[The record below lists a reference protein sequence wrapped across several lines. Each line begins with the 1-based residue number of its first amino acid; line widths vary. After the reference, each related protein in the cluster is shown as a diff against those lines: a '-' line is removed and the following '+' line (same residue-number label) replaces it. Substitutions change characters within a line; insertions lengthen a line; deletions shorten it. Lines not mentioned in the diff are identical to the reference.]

1 MMKDEVLTRLADL
14 AARRASMGSMAGNR
28 GLWTAWALTGES
40 LFVRVFDSSD
50 PVLVG
55 FRAAARGL
63 TNRTKDW
70 ITSVHGVKG
79 AFDACKAEIESRLA
93 AKPDDQPHET
103 RDGEPMTAPPTE
115 QVAAALAVIDECL
128 DGLRLVHEIDT
139 SLPMVLGRARGP
151 LKLWRRNTAKRLAA
165 AGLVNAGQELLRLSV
180 LGPADPVLNIPH
192 WINGYGRFLED
203 VRRMVEQNPSLIE
216 WELQVNST
224 ATAGDRRHVAVVHG
238 RNEPARNGVF
248 AFLRALGLEPIEWQE
263 AIRRTGSAAPYVG
276 QIVDMLFAEVQAVVV
291 VLTGD
296 EDVQLRAPFR
306 RERDDSNAARQSRP
320 NVFFEAGMAFARHPD
335 RTLVVQIGEHRSF
348 SDIFGRHVVH
358 MTGDSTSW
366 EDVRTRLKS
375 AGCAVK
381 EAGTDWLSA
390 GQAEIDRARII

>member
-1 MMKDEVLTRLADL
+1 MG
-14 AARRASMGSMAGNR
+14 ASS
-28 GLWTAWALTGES
+28 E
-40 LFVRVFDSSD
+40 
-50 PVLVG
+50 
-55 FRAAARGL
+55 
-63 TNRTKDW
+63 
-70 ITSVHGVKG
+70 
-79 AFDACKAEIESRLA
+79 
-93 AKPDDQPHET
+93 
-103 RDGEPMTAPPTE
+103 
-115 QVAAALAVIDECL
+115 
-128 DGLRLVHEIDT
+128 
-139 SLPMVLGRARGP
+139 
-151 LKLWRRNTAKRLAA
+151 
-165 AGLVNAGQELLRLSV
+165 
-180 LGPADPVLNIPH
+180 
-192 WINGYGRFLED
+192 
-203 VRRMVEQNPSLIE
+203 
-216 WELQVNST
+216 ST

-248 AFLRALGLEPIEWQE
+248 TFLRALGLEPIEWQE

-296 EDVQLRAPFR
+296 EDEQLRVPFR

-358 MTGDSTSW
+358 LTGDSTSR

-390 GQAEIDRARII
+390 GQAEIDSARII